1 MNTKSNGTLLCSL
14 AFLLLAL
21 GCSSAEE
28 DTSGDEGGLGGAG
41 TSGGGTGSGGPGSGS
56 FGGEPGGIDVNN
68 VGGSTGLPPGA
79 SLEICNGIDDDL
91 NGIIDDLDAAGDGVC
106 DCLSIGTLG
115 IPGTWG
121 EGDVFDTWLNARASS
136 GAVALGSQVLTAELL
151 APFQIIVAQNL
162 YQNDHE
168 YSEAEVAALSTWI
181 QAGGGFIT
189 LIGFADANERA
200 QINALLSPFGVSYA
214 STQILQKGGD
224 ESTVPVTTFYPHP
237 TTENI
242 TRIGVDNGYPVEG
255 AGTLV
260 AAEGGHDV
268 GRAVEA
274 GAGRIFV
281 WGDEWITYN
290 SEWIDH
296 PDYQVERFWLNV
308 LKWVTPTLE
317 CQVPLPPWDPP
328 A

>member
-1 MNTKSNGTLLCSL
+1 MVGFGCGLG
-14 AFLLLAL
+14 AVLLLL
-21 GCSSAEE
+21 GCSSRAEE
-28 DTSGDEGGLGGAG
+28 DSGAQGGLGGAG
-41 TSGGGTGSGGPGSGS
+41 TSSGGAGSGTPGSGA
-56 FGGEPGGIDVNN
+56 FGGQPGGIDVNN
-68 VGGSTGLPPGA
+68 QGGTTGPAPGGSAEL
-79 SLEICNGIDDDL
+79 CNGIDDDL

-115 IPGTWG
+115 IAGTWG
-121 EGDVFDTWLNARASS
+121 EGDVFDTWLDARASS
-136 GAVALGSQVLTAELL
+136 GAVDLGSQVLTAELL

-162 YQNDHE
+162 YQNDHT
-168 YSEAEVAALSTWI
+168 YSEAEVAALRAWI
-181 QAGGGFIT
+181 EAGGGFIT
-189 LIGFADANERA
+189 LIGFADANERT
-200 QINALLSPFGVSYA
+200 QVNALLAPFGVSYG
-214 STQILQKGGD
+214 SSQILQKGGD
-224 ESTVPVTTFYPHP
+224 ASTVPVTTFYPHP

-242 TRIGVDNGYPVEG
+242 TRVGVDNGYPVEG
-255 AGTLV
+255 AGTVV
-260 AAEGGHDV
+260 AAEGGYDV
-268 GRAVEA
+268 ARAVEA

-290 SEWIDH
+290 SEWTEH